1 MAELL
6 DFEWERLV
14 DGYRLERVDIDLRN
28 FFYSLPKEDFRKIH
42 SSLPE
47 EDFRKI
53 LSSGPQWV
61 RGLSSGELDDLDLI
75 IDMILFDKPHDRR
88 HTQVDRFLVPN
99 GRETERYRPVD
110 MYPALFMELADSE
123 ATPEG
128 AARFINR
135 YGPPTRFGS
144 LGDPSDSFSTTAI
157 VYPVEL
163 WSLLEQMKVIK
174 SAVRSWER
182 YRITGKARA
191 LIKRVT
197 DELKEDAHLYVRL
210 REKTEDDTIS
220 MELVPSSLTAAI
232 WLQFAQAITE
242 NYGFGQCDECLAWFE
257 IAPGKG
263 RPEKKF
269 CSNACSMRAYRK
281 RKATKK

>member
-1 MAELL
+1 MTELL

-14 DGYRLERVDIDLRN
+14 DGYRLERVDYDLVN
-28 FFYSLPKEDFRKIH
+28 LINEKFFQQFLQEEGIGKERIGEVVG
-42 SSLPE
+42 SA
-47 EDFRKI
+47 
-53 LSSGPQWV
+53 PQWL
-61 RGLSSGELDDLDLI
+61 RDLSPWMWDNLENI
-75 IDMILFDKPHDRR
+75 IGSMVFNYQQTEEFSDW
-88 HTQVDRFLVPN
+88 FLVAN

-135 YGPPTRFGS
+135 YGPPHRHGQPLGEPIDS
-144 LGDPSDSFSTTAI
+144 LVLPSGLSHLSKR
-157 VYPVEL
+157 
-163 WSLLEQMKVIK
+163 MKVMK
-174 SAVRSWER
+174 SAVRSWEK
-182 YRITGKARA
+182 YRKTGNARA

-197 DELKEDAHLYVRL
+197 DEIKMDTSLYVSL
-210 REKTEDDTIS
+210 REKTKDDTIS
-220 MELVPSSLTAAI
+220 MVLVPRSLTSAI

-242 NYGFGQCDECLAWFE
+242 NYGFGQCDECLTWFE

>member
-1 MAELL
+1 MTELL

-14 DGYRLERVDIDLRN
+14 DGYRLERLDADLLK
-28 FFYSLPKEDFRKIH
+28 FLHD
-42 SSLPE
+42 PE
-47 EDFRKI
+47 EDYWFVGAA
-53 LSSGPQWV
+53 SDAPQWV
-61 RGLSSGELDDLDLI
+61 QDLI
-75 IDMILFDKPHDRR
+75 NSELIGGDVIKHSLETSPYADRYM
-88 HTQVDRFLVPN
+88 VAN

-135 YGPPTRFGS
+135 YGPPHRHGQPLGEPIDS
-144 LGDPSDSFSTTAI
+144 LVLPSGLSHLSKR
-157 VYPVEL
+157 
-163 WSLLEQMKVIK
+163 MKVMK
-174 SAVRSWER
+174 SAVRSWEK
-182 YRITGKARA
+182 YRKTGNARA

-197 DELKEDAHLYVRL
+197 DEIKMDTSLYVSL
-210 REKTEDDTIS
+210 REKTKDDTIS
-220 MELVPSSLTAAI
+220 MVLVPRSLTSAI

-242 NYGFGQCDECLAWFE
+242 NYGFGQCDECLTWFE

-263 RPEKKF
+263 RPEKRF

-281 RKATKK
+281 RKAAKD